1 MKEIWK
7 DVPNYEGLYQV
18 SNLGRVKS
26 FRKSTKF
33 GCQAEFILKP
43 SVANNG
49 YAQVALYKNT
59 KKQKFLVHRLVA
71 SVFLPN
77 PDNLPQINHKD
88 ENRLNNNITNLE
100 WCTAEYNNAYGTA
113 RIRAIDTRSKPIEQL
128 TYDGKVIAIYR
139 SSRLA
144 SELLGI
150 KKATIIQAINKHTQC
165 QGYYWQFSSIK
176 FPPLS
181 L

>member
-1 MKEIWK
+1 MKEVWK
-7 DVPNYEGLYQV
+7 DIPNYEGLYQV

-33 GCQAEFILKP
+33 GSQPEYILKP
-43 SVANNG
+43 NLANNG
-49 YAQVALYKNT
+49 YMQVTLYNNAKRH
-59 KKQKFLVHRLVA
+59 KFLVHRLVA
-71 SVFLPN
+71 IVFLPN

-88 ENRLNNNITNLE
+88 EDRQNNEVSNLE

-113 RIRAIDTRSKPIEQL
+113 KIRAIDTISKPVEQL

-139 SSRLA
+139 SARIA
-144 SELLGI
+144 SEILGI
-150 KKATIIQAINKHTQC
+150 KKPSITNAICKKYQSN
-165 QGYYWQFSSIK
+165 GYYWRYSSVE